1 MDINSSEFRVAMAL
15 QHDHISVN
23 TPDLHKPFD
32 SPEDAIARLLPYHV
46 YRIPEKDIAVTQD
59 HEVEGRYILSI
70 VFGVLIKY

>member
-1 MDINSSEFRVAMAL
+1 MAL

-46 YRIPEKDIAVTQD
+46 YRIPEKDLTSIQD
-59 HEVEGRYILSI
+59 NEVEGQYIRCVLI
-70 VFGVLIKY
+70 HTAHFFNLKLMVFGAV